1 MKVEENSMRTER
13 THLYKITREE
23 AAAALEILKKQ
34 GEIVDKLERLLTIRT
49 GKQNRLIGQ
58 GFRNDIKM
66 IINATN
72 KHS

>member
-1 MKVEENSMRTER
+1 MRTKR

-34 GEIVDKLERLLTIRT
+34 GEIVDKLERLLTITT